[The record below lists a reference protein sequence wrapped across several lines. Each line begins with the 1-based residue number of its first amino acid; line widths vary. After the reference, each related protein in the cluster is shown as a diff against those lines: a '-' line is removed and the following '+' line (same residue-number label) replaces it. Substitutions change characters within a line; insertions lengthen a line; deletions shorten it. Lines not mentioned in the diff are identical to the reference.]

1 MTGSLHVKKDRY
13 YMVINYYN
21 EGKRKQ
27 KWISTGLEVRGNKRR
42 AERMLSDTLRDLEVE
57 KSHRETGTD
66 VLFSDTVRE
75 WLELSRIRVDAI
87 TYQGYKVLADV
98 HVIPYF
104 EEKRIK
110 LIDVDRSVLQ
120 QYINEKSSNGRVDGK
135 GGLSASSMMLHKNVL
150 YQTCKKAVL
159 DGKIPS
165 NPCEG
170 VQIPKR
176 ERINYHYYSA
186 EQITKLLK
194 AARTDVLHPVILV
207 TAVYGLRRSE
217 VLGLQWDS
225 VDFDNNMITIAHTVT
240 KVSER
245 VEKDKTK
252 NKASH
257 RSYPLLPDIKDM
269 LMSIKSQENKN
280 RSEFG
285 LSYKENKFV
294 FKWPDGTPFNP
305 DYITHHFS
313 KLLKQNDLPH
323 IRFHELRHSCASI
336 MIVSGMTLKDVQ
348 EWLGHSRIDVTADIY
363 AHIDIQRKVSVGNK
377 IATTIGV

>member
-13 YMVINYYN
+13 YMVINYYD

-42 AERMLSDTLRDLEVE
+42 AERMLSDTLRDLEAE
-57 KSHRETGTD
+57 KSHRETGAD

-135 GGLSASSMMLHKNVL
+135 GGLSASSMMLHKNIL

-194 AARTDVLHPVILV
+194 AARTDVLYPVILV

-257 RSYPLLPDIKDM
+257 RSYPLLPDIKDV

-285 LSYKENKFV
+285 LSYKENQFV

>member
-13 YMVINYYN
+13 YMVINCYD

-42 AERMLSDTLRDLEVE
+42 AERMLSDTLRDLEAE

-159 DGKIPS
+159 DGMIPS

-194 AARTDVLHPVILV
+194 AARTDVLYPVILV
-207 TAVYGLRRSE
+207 TSVYGLRRSE

-225 VDFDNNMITIAHTVT
+225 VDFDNNIITIAHTVT

-252 NKASH
+252 NKSSH
-257 RSYPLLPDIKDM
+257 RSYPLLPDIKDV
-269 LMSIKSQENKN
+269 LLSIKSQENKN

-285 LSYKENKFV
+285 LSYKENQFV